1 MKLFNKIVAIA
12 LAGAVSV
19 IGFAG
24 CSSSGSENRMAQIE
38 ESGKLVMYTNA
49 VFPPYE
55 FLGTGDEIIGIDVE
69 IGRAIADELGVEL
82 EVVNSDFDGV
92 ISAIESGK
100 GDVGISGITITE
112 ERAEQVDFSVPY
124 LDAAQA
130 LIVPAGSE
138 ISTVEELASK
148 RVGAQ
153 TGSTGYLYLEDQ
165 NSSGLL
171 SRQPCS
177 LQAYEAP
184 TDAMLALKEGK
195 LDAVV
200 VDTVVAQQLINGDA
214 NYTTVTLQTADGT
227 VVEESNG
234 VVVAKGNEDLL
245 EVIDGVITDMNESG
259 EMDQLLSDY
268 TAIANGT
275 LSYEDYAAQKGIPS
289 EVSISAETSMSD
301 EEVDALMDQWLA
313 DEISLSDEEL
323 DILLDQWLAIDT
335 ETSTSDESSESSS
348 DTSDEEL
355 DAETSALIDEIF
367 ADSEVSDA
375 LDQAVDEALN
385 EIFATE

>member
-1 MKLFNKIVAIA
+1 MKLFSKIMAIT
-12 LAGAVSV
+12 LAGAISV
-19 IGFAG
+19 IGFSG
-24 CSSSGSENRMAQIE
+24 CSSSGSENRMKQIE
-38 ESGKLVMYTNA
+38 DSGTLTMYTNA

-69 IGRAIADELGVEL
+69 IGQAIADELGVEL

-100 GDVGISGITITE
+100 GDVGIAGITITE
-112 ERAEQVDFSVPY
+112 ERAQQVDFSVPY
-124 LDAAQA
+124 LNATQS

-138 ISTVEELASK
+138 INTVEELASK
-148 RVGAQ
+148 NVGAQ
-153 TGSTGYLYLEDQ
+153 TGTTGYLSLEDQ
-165 NSSGLL
+165 NLNGLL
-171 SRQPCS
+171 TRQPCN

-227 VVEESNG
+227 VVEEANG

-245 EVIDGVITDMNESG
+245 EVVDSVITEMNESG

-275 LSYEDYAAQKGIPS
+275 LSYEDYAAEKGLS
-289 EVSISAETSMSD
+289 SDVSISAETSMSD
-301 EEVDALMDQWLA
+301 EEVNELMDQWLA

-323 DILLDQWLAIDT
+323 DVLLDQWLAIDT
-335 ETSTSDESSESSS
+335 ETSTEDESST

-355 DAETSALIDEIF
+355 DAETSALMDELF
-367 ADSEVSDA
+367 ADSEISDA
-375 LDQAVDEALN
+375 LDQAIDEAFN

>member
-1 MKLFNKIVAIA
+1 MKLFSKIMAIA
-12 LAGAVSV
+12 LAGAISV

-24 CSSSGSENRMAQIE
+24 CSSSGSENRMKQIE
-38 ESGKLVMYTNA
+38 DSGTLVMYTNA

-55 FLGTGDEIIGIDVE
+55 FLGPDNEIIGIDVE
-69 IGRAIADELGVEL
+69 IGQAIADELGVEL
-82 EVVNSDFDGV
+82 EVVNSDFDGI

-100 GDVGISGITITE
+100 GDVGIAGITITE
-112 ERAEQVDFSVPY
+112 ERAQEVDFSVPY
-124 LDAAQA
+124 LNATQS
-130 LIVPAGSE
+130 LIVPVGSE
-138 ISTVEELASK
+138 TDTVEELASK
-148 RVGAQ
+148 NVGAQ
-153 TGSTGYLYLEDQ
+153 TGNTGYLSLEDQ
-165 NSSGLL
+165 NLNGLL
-171 SRQPCS
+171 SRQPCD

-184 TDAMLALKEGK
+184 TDAMLALQEGK

-214 NYTTVTLQTADGT
+214 NYTTTPLQTADGT

-245 EVIDGVITDMNESG
+245 EVVNSVITEMNESG

-275 LSYEDYAAQKGIPS
+275 LNYEDYA
-289 EVSISAETSMSD
+289 AETSMSD
-301 EEVDALMDQWLA
+301 EEIDALMSEWIFGDTSLSEEEQSTLIDQWLA
-313 DEISLSDEEL
+313 TDSD
-323 DILLDQWLAIDT
+323 
-335 ETSTSDESSESSS
+335 TSTEDESST

-367 ADSEVSDA
+367 ADPEISDA
-375 LDQAVDEALN
+375 LDQAIDEAFN

>member
-1 MKLFNKIVAIA
+1 MKLFSKIMAIT
-12 LAGAVSV
+12 LAGTISA

-24 CSSSGSENRMAQIE
+24 CSSSGSENRMKQIE
-38 ESGKLVMYTNA
+38 ESGTLTMYTNA

-55 FLGTGDEIIGIDVE
+55 FLGTGDQIIGIDVE
-69 IGRAIADELGVEL
+69 IGQAIADELGVEL

-100 GDVGISGITITE
+100 GDVGISGITITD
-112 ERAEQVDFSVPY
+112 ERAAQVDFSVPY
-124 LDAAQA
+124 LDATQS
-130 LIVPAGSE
+130 LIVPTGSE

-165 NSSGLL
+165 NLNGLL
-171 SRQPCS
+171 TRQPCD
-177 LQAYEAP
+177 LQAYEVP

-214 NYTTVTLQTADGT
+214 NYTTATLQTADGT

-245 EVIDGVITDMNESG
+245 EVIDSVITEMNESG
-259 EMDQLLSDY
+259 EMEQLLSDY

-275 LSYEDYAAQKGIPS
+275 LSYEDYAAQKGLSS
-289 EVSISAETSMSD
+289 EASRSD
-301 EEVDALMDQWLA
+301 EEVDALMDQWLSG
-313 DEISLSDEEL
+313 ETSLSDEEL
-323 DILLDQWLAIDT
+323 DVLLDQWLATDS
-335 ETSTSDESSESSS
+335 ETSTEDGSST

-355 DAETSALIDEIF
+355 DAETSALMDELF
-367 ADSEVSDA
+367 ADPEISDA
-375 LDQAVDEALN
+375 LDQAIDEAMN
-385 EIFATE
+385 EILATE

>member
-1 MKLFNKIVAIA
+1 MKLFSKIMAIT
-12 LAGAVSV
+12 LAGAISV
-19 IGFAG
+19 IGFSG
-24 CSSSGSENRMAQIE
+24 CSSSGSENRMKQIE
-38 ESGKLVMYTNA
+38 DSGTLTMYTNA

-69 IGRAIADELGVEL
+69 IGQAIADELGVEL

-100 GDVGISGITITE
+100 GDVGIAGITITE
-112 ERAEQVDFSVPY
+112 ERAQQVDFSVPY
-124 LDAAQA
+124 LNATQS

-148 RVGAQ
+148 NVGAQ
-153 TGSTGYLYLEDQ
+153 TGSTGYLSLEDQ
-165 NSSGLL
+165 NLNGLL
-171 SRQPCS
+171 TRQPCN

-245 EVIDGVITDMNESG
+245 EVVDGVITEMNESG

-275 LSYEDYAAQKGIPS
+275 LSYEDYAAEKGLS
-289 EVSISAETSMSD
+289 SETSISD
-301 EEVDALMDQWLA
+301 EEVDALMDQWLSG
-313 DEISLSDEEL
+313 ETSLSDEEL
-323 DILLDQWLAIDT
+323 DVLLDQWLATDT
-335 ETSTSDESSESSS
+335 ETSTEDGTST

-355 DAETSALIDEIF
+355 DAETSALMDELF
-367 ADSEVSDA
+367 ADPEISDA
-375 LDQAVDEALN
+375 LDQAIDEAFN

>member
-1 MKLFNKIVAIA
+1 MKLFSKIMAIT
-12 LAGAVSV
+12 LAGAISV
-19 IGFAG
+19 IGFSG
-24 CSSSGSENRMAQIE
+24 CSSSGRENRMKQIE
-38 ESGKLVMYTNA
+38 DSGTLTMYTNA

-69 IGRAIADELGVEL
+69 IGQAIADELGVEL

-100 GDVGISGITITE
+100 GDVGIAGITITE
-112 ERAEQVDFSVPY
+112 ERAQQVDFSVPY
-124 LDAAQA
+124 LNATQS

-138 ISTVEELASK
+138 INTVEELASK
-148 RVGAQ
+148 NVGAQ
-153 TGSTGYLYLEDQ
+153 TGTTGYLSLEDQ
-165 NSSGLL
+165 NLNGLL
-171 SRQPCS
+171 TRQPCN

-227 VVEESNG
+227 VVEEANG

-245 EVIDGVITDMNESG
+245 EVVDSVITEMNESG

-275 LSYEDYAAQKGIPS
+275 LSYEDYAAEKGLS
-289 EVSISAETSMSD
+289 SDASISAETSMSD
-301 EEVDALMDQWLA
+301 EEANELMDQWLA

-323 DILLDQWLAIDT
+323 DVLLDQWLATDS
-335 ETSTSDESSESSS
+335 ETSTGDESST

-355 DAETSALIDEIF
+355 DAETSALMDELF
-367 ADSEVSDA
+367 ADPEMSDA
-375 LDQAVDEALN
+375 LDQAIDEAFN

>member
-1 MKLFNKIVAIA
+1 MKLFNKVMAIA
-12 LAGAVSV
+12 LAGAISV
-19 IGFAG
+19 IGLAG
-24 CSSSGSENRMAQIE
+24 CSNSGNRMKQIE
-38 ESGKLVMYTNA
+38 KSGTLVMYTNA

-69 IGRAIADELGVEL
+69 IGQSIADELGVEL

-100 GDVGISGITITE
+100 GDVGISGIAITD

-124 LDAAQA
+124 LETEQS
-130 LIVPAGSE
+130 LIVPVGSE

-148 RVGAQ
+148 NVGAQ
-153 TGSTGYLYLEDQ
+153 TGTTGYLYLEDQ
-165 NSSGLL
+165 NSNGLL
-171 SRQPCS
+171 SRQPCN

-184 TDAMLALKEGK
+184 TDAMLALQEGK

-200 VDTVVAQQLINGDA
+200 VDTAVAQQLINGNA
-214 NYTTVTLQTADGT
+214 NYTTVALQTEDGT
-227 VVEESNG
+227 IVKESNG

-245 EVIDGVITDMNESG
+245 EVINSVITEMDESG
-259 EMDQLLSDY
+259 EIDQLLSDY

-275 LSYEDYAAQKGIPS
+275 LNYEDYAAEKGLS
-289 EVSISAETSMSD
+289 SDVSISAETSMSD
-301 EEVDALMDQWLA
+301 EEVNELMDQWLA

-335 ETSTSDESSESSS
+335 ETLIEDESSS
-348 DTSDEEL
+348 DVSDEEL
-355 DAETSALIDEIF
+355 DAETSALVDEILS
-367 ADSEVSDA
+367 DPEMSDA
-375 LDQAVDEALN
+375 LDQAIDEAFN
-385 EIFATE
+385 EIFAAE